1 MLLPLV
7 VFPIFFIILPP
18 LFDAASI
25 SLGQVNSVQAVN
37 VFFTALIDPIKGM
50 QYGELLAKE
59 AALPLGLPFILLNG
73 LLVGLF
79 LWENETEKTT
89 ISKFPLFK
97 QLKEVT
103 TGTKDQAGI
112 MSLLPVVGNLKI
124 ARFVNP
130 FISPLEKLYY
140 AIFPKQES
148 TVATTPRPKPIT
160 STPSEASPT
169 ATKPRPPPIGTP
181 ATKEDTSEESK

>member
-18 LFDAASI
+18 LFEAASI

-59 AALPLGLPFILLNG
+59 VALPLGLPFILLNG

-97 QLKEVT
+97 QFKEVT
-103 TGTKDQAGI
+103 TGTKDQAGM
-112 MSLLPVVGNLKI
+112 MSLLPVVRKTFIFWRMAI
-124 ARFVNP
+124 AYV
-130 FISPLEKLYY
+130 
-140 AIFPKQES
+140 AIFIICLYPYRTYIIHVQN
-148 TVATTPRPKPIT
+148 
-160 STPSEASPT
+160 
-169 ATKPRPPPIGTP
+169 G
-181 ATKEDTSEESK
+181 

>member
-7 VFPIFFIILPP
+7 VFPIFFILLPP
-18 LFDAASI
+18 LFEVASI

-97 QLKEVT
+97 QFKEVT
-103 TGTKDQAGI
+103 TGTKDQAGM
-112 MSLLPVVGNLKI
+112 MSLIPVVRNIKI

-148 TVATTPRPKPIT
+148 TVATKPRPKPIT
-160 STPSEASPT
+160 STPGESPT
-169 ATKPRPPPIGTP
+169 DTKPRPPPIGTLAP
-181 ATKEDTSEESK
+181 KEDTSEESK

>member
-7 VFPIFFIILPP
+7 AFPIFFIILPP
-18 LFDAASI
+18 LFEVASI

-59 AALPLGLPFILLNG
+59 VALPLGLPFILLNG
-73 LLVGLF
+73 LLIGLF

-89 ISKFPLFK
+89 ISKFALFK

-112 MSLLPVVGNLKI
+112 MSLIPVIGNLKI

-148 TVATTPRPKPIT
+148 TVVTKPRPKPIT
-160 STPSEASPT
+160 STPSGESPT
-169 ATKPRPPPIGTP
+169 ANKPRPPPIGTP
-181 ATKEDTSEESK
+181 APKEDTSEESK